1 MEPNSTFSVTTKNV
15 PSCIIPLVPFSLP
28 LKYRAHKENDQIQ
41 KISCETLVRFLCF
54 IYQINAHSR
63 PVWQV
68 YSDLMGTFCTHRNQ
82 LWEAKRRGL
91 LTFGTRKTRTKIQGP
106 NSILWGGKT
115 KILLLWLLFWLTLI
129 SWPDRQKWGLFQWC
143 LNQERFVTQI

>member
-1 MEPNSTFSVTTKNV
+1 MEPNSTFSVTTKNL

-28 LKYRAHKENDQIQ
+28 LKYRDHKENDQIQ

-91 LTFGTRKTRTKIQGP
+91 LKHLGPGKPGRKFRAPIQYFEVGRP
-106 NSILWGGKT
+106 KYYCYDCCSG
-115 KILLLWLLFWLTLI
+115 
-129 SWPDRQKWGLFQWC
+129 
-143 LNQERFVTQI
+143 